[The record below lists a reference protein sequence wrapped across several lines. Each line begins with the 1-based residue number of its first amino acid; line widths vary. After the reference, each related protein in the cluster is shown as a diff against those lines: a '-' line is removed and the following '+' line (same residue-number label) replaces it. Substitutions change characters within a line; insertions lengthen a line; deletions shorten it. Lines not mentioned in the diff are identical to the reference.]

1 MSPSKNL
8 MVIGLAL
15 LGLLVWSTVFIVDQ
29 RERAILFRLGEIV
42 RADFQPGL
50 HFKVPVINNV
60 RKFDGRILTLDS
72 QPERY
77 LTSEKKNVIVDSFVK
92 WRIKDVA
99 TFYRATGGDERRAAT
114 RLAQI
119 IKDLLRAEFAKRT
132 IQEVV
137 AGERSQIMDVLS
149 SQATQVVSDLG
160 IDVVDVR
167 IKRIDLPQD
176 VSTSVYERMR
186 AERARVA
193 KDFRS
198 RGEERAIRIRAEADR
213 ERTVLLAEA
222 YRDAERLRGDG
233 DASAAEIYAK
243 AFERDAEFYSLYRS
257 LLAYRTS
264 FTSPEDVL
272 LLKPDSDFFRYF
284 NDAGGKSAGSMP

>member
-1 MSPSKNL
+1 MTQNKNL
-8 MVIGLAL
+8 MVIGLVL
-15 LGLLVWSTVFIVDQ
+15 LGLLIWSSMFIVDQ

-42 RADFQPGL
+42 HSDFAPGL
-50 HFKVPVINNV
+50 HFKIPVINNV
-60 RKFDGRILTLDS
+60 RKFDGRILTMDS

-99 TFYRATGGDERRAAT
+99 TFYRSTGGDERLAST
-114 RLAQI
+114 RLSQI
-119 IKDLLRAEFAKRT
+119 IKDMLRAEFAKRT

-137 AGERSQIMDVLS
+137 AGDRTQIMDVLS
-149 SQATQVVSDLG
+149 SQATMAVSDLG

-167 IKRIDLPQD
+167 IKRIDLPTD
-176 VSTSVYERMR
+176 VSDSVYQRMR

-222 YRDAERLRGDG
+222 YRDAERLRGEG

-243 AFERDAEFYSLYRS
+243 AFERDEEFYSLYRS
-257 LLAYRTS
+257 LQAYRSS
-264 FTSPEDVL
+264 FTGPEDVL

-284 NDAGGKSAGSMP
+284 NNLQGTETGNP